1 MANDTDVL
9 IIGAGQCGL
18 ALSNRLRARHIEHR
32 AVEANS
38 APGDVWRRRW
48 DSLRLFTPSRYDGLP
63 GLPFPG
69 SSRYRPSAG
78 EFADYLDAYAEHI
91 GFPAAYGET
100 VTSASPDPAGGFT
113 VHTAASSGPRVRRS
127 RRLVVATGGHTAPT
141 VPSEA
146 AALDRGIA
154 QLHTDDYHRPDDL
167 PGDRVLVV
175 GCGASGV
182 QLAVELAHAGR
193 TVTVAGRPTPSI
205 PAPVLAIAG
214 GLWFAFLHRVL
225 TRGTPMGRKAAPKA
239 IGSGAPLIGI
249 STNDLDRQGVRR
261 VSRFDGAV
269 DGVPRLADGSLIE
282 VDAVLWAT
290 GYHPAA
296 PLIAGLSVDDHGIP
310 DHDRGM
316 SSACP
321 GLAFLGLPF
330 QFGLT
335 STLIG
340 GTDRDATYLADRL
353 AADVSGP
360 DGPS

>member
-1 MANDTDVL
+1 MSNDTDVL

-18 ALSNRLRARHIEHR
+18 SLSNRLRARHIDHR

-69 SSRYRPSAG
+69 ASRYRPSAG

-91 GFPAAYGET
+91 DFPASYGET

-113 VHTAASSGPRVRRS
+113 VHTATSSGPRVRRS

-141 VPSEA
+141 VPA
-146 AALDRGIA
+146 DATALDSRIA

-175 GCGASGV
+175 GCGASGL
-182 QLAVELAHAGR
+182 QLAVELARAGR

-205 PAPVLAIAG
+205 PAPALAIAG
-214 GLWFAFLHRVL
+214 GLWFAFLHQVL
-225 TRGTPMGRKAAPKA
+225 TRRTPMGRKAAPKA

-249 STNDLDRQGVRR
+249 SATDLERHGVRR

-269 DGVPRLADGSLIE
+269 DGVPRIADGGLID
-282 VDAVLWAT
+282 VDAALWAT
-290 GYHPAA
+290 GYRPAP
-296 PLIAGLSVDDHGIP
+296 PL
-310 DHDRGM
+310 
-316 SSACP
+316 
-321 GLAFLGLPF
+321 
-330 QFGLT
+330 
-335 STLIG
+335 
-340 GTDRDATYLADRL
+340 LADRL
-353 AADVSGP
+353 AEGSSGP
-360 DGPS
+360 DSPGPDGRS